1 MAKKYYA
8 VRKGLVPG
16 IYTSWSECQQNI
28 NGFSGAE
35 HKWFRTQKEAQAYLD
50 GENET
55 TSGDDRN
62 ISRIFSDAE
71 AVAYVEGS
79 YNNTTGEYG
88 YGLVMFHNGGEEHFA
103 GKFTDS
109 DMASM
114 KNVAGEIEGAK
125 AAMKF
130 CIDNGIKSLDLFYD
144 YQGIKD
150 WCTGAYRAN
159 KPGTIEYRKYYN
171 SIIKGNVTVNFIKV
185 KSHSGDKYNG
195 LADALAK
202 AAVGIGEEGTL
213 VSIHDNGVLANGIKE
228 DDLLA
233 ILGLLKEDFPD
244 FQLKESEIPYGH
256 KYELTIENPNKQ
268 KVTLNYYKEKE
279 KVWVSGRRE
288 DLFNRFSLYI
298 IELLEVDAIPDF
310 LNTVHELNI
319 DKDIVQTEFEALFPN
334 SYDKIPAE
342 LNNYLHQAVYN
353 LHISGTVY
361 VANFLVE
368 PAIRPLEGILK
379 IALVN
384 NGFPIRMPD
393 KSYDSFFVFKEV
405 DNKYE
410 IRREYIASMHS
421 KELINYLGKAYTYY
435 YNNRHSLFHWDNPTE
450 NRDTT
455 RIINTVEE
463 AAVIIR
469 DTIALIDEYFTI

>member
-71 AVAYVEGS
+71 AVAYVGGS

-125 AAMKF
+125 ATMKF

-171 SIIKGNVTVNFIKV
+171 SIIKCKPGVT
-185 KSHSGDKYNG
+185 GMWQ
-195 LADALAK
+195 
-202 AAVGIGEEGTL
+202 
-213 VSIHDNGVLANGIKE
+213 ANGRSDVEFNYRCKL
-228 DDLLA
+228 DD
-233 ILGLLKEDFPD
+233 
-244 FQLKESEIPYGH
+244 
-256 KYELTIENPNKQ
+256 
-268 KVTLNYYKEKE
+268 
-279 KVWVSGRRE
+279 
-288 DLFNRFSLYI
+288 
-298 IELLEVDAIPDF
+298 
-310 LNTVHELNI
+310 
-319 DKDIVQTEFEALFPN
+319 
-334 SYDKIPAE
+334 
-342 LNNYLHQAVYN
+342 
-353 LHISGTVY
+353 
-361 VANFLVE
+361 
-368 PAIRPLEGILK
+368 
-379 IALVN
+379 
-384 NGFPIRMPD
+384 
-393 KSYDSFFVFKEV
+393 
-405 DNKYE
+405 
-410 IRREYIASMHS
+410 
-421 KELINYLGKAYTYY
+421 YY
-435 YNNRHSLFHWDNPTE
+435 YHNWSIWLD
-450 NRDTT
+450 
-455 RIINTVEE
+455 
-463 AAVIIR
+463 
-469 DTIALIDEYFTI
+469 FTIIYKTIKGVVYGKGSL

>member
-71 AVAYVEGS
+71 AVAYVGGS

-125 AAMKF
+125 ATMKF

-202 AAVGIGEEGTL
+202 AAVGIGEEGAL

-256 KYELTIENPNKQ
+256 NILSYEARPEFHGDYNASLKFDKALAHDSAETASDYATAYTEHER
-268 KVTLNYYKEKE
+268 KVISAYRDQPDMQPAVDKILG
-279 KVWVSGRRE
+279 VSAEPDYRMPVAAHNDNQSEEQLHLMRE
-288 DLFNRFSLYI
+288 DLD
-298 IELLEVDAIPDF
+298 EL
-310 LNTVHELNI
+310 
-319 DKDIVQTEFEALFPN
+319 
-334 SYDKIPAE
+334 
-342 LNNYLHQAVYN
+342 
-353 LHISGTVY
+353 
-361 VANFLVE
+361 
-368 PAIRPLEGILK
+368 
-379 IALVN
+379 
-384 NGFPIRMPD
+384 
-393 KSYDSFFVFKEV
+393 
-405 DNKYE
+405 
-410 IRREYIASMHS
+410 
-421 KELINYLGKAYTYY
+421 
-435 YNNRHSLFHWDNPTE
+435 
-450 NRDTT
+450 
-455 RIINTVEE
+455 
-463 AAVIIR
+463 
-469 DTIALIDEYFTI
+469 